1 MKSQIKDAKVT
12 RGRKIW
18 SDIQWNSENLP
29 PAPKP
34 QAYLGNMHQEVNKYN
49 D

>member
-1 MKSQIKDAKVT
+1 MPKSQEGEKYRVT
-12 RGRKIW
+12 YNGTVKIYP
-18 SDIQWNSENLP
+18 ILLL
-29 PAPKP
+29 KT